1 MWRRKSSPGRGL
13 RRAWNEPGHVGDG
26 ERVDRPRP
34 LARPARHGL
43 HDTRGWA
50 PARGERVVGDLRQAA
65 DRDRHQRRLARR
77 READQPDVGDGL
89 RLQDELALLAGL
101 AEQGKTGA
109 LRALEASAA
118 FPSPHDPPCAKR

>member
-1 MWRRKSSPGRGL
+1 MWRRKSSPRPRPSDAPG
-13 RRAWNEPGHVGDG
+13 NEPGHVGDG

-43 HDTRGWA
+43 HDTEVGRQ
-50 PARGERVVGDLRQAA
+50 RGERVVGDLRLGRGQ
-65 DRDRHQRRLARR
+65 DRHQRRLARR

-89 RLQDELALLAGL
+89 QLQDELALLAGL

-118 FPSPHDPPCAKR
+118 FPSPHDRPARR